1 MKEKIKN
8 ISFPALLL
16 LITCVSLIRSVFSNL
31 FSFLGGFISISSV
44 LALLKTLAPF
54 VLFYFLFAKPEKKK
68 SVGIA
73 SIFFGCATI
82 LRGIFNIRSL
92 FTFGSFIDI
101 VVYGPLYNV
110 ISDILIG
117 LLLLLLGWKLI
128 HDKNVTTGY
137 YFLCGLSIF
146 LIAYASTFM
155 AIANPLAIISKLPTF
170 FYVLSLWY
178 IPKVYIES
186 EQHKIRITSKKI
198 KIIVIVVVIMYVFLA
213 VAGGLSGTTSSSAN
227 APWRDL
233 GVTKKEYMDVYNYY
247 KYGVR

>member
-8 ISFPALLL
+8 LSFPALLL
-16 LITCVSLIRSVFSNL
+16 LIASVTQIEGLLSLIISL
-31 FSFLGGFISISSV
+31 FRGFFSISR
-44 LALLKTLAPF
+44 LLLLLKQLSPF
-54 VLFYFLFAKPEKKK
+54 VLFYFLFMKQEQKK

-73 SIFFGCATI
+73 AAFFGIATMI
-82 LRGIFNIRSL
+82 SGIFSVRSL
-92 FTFGSFIDI
+92 FVFENFIDI
-101 VVYGPLYNV
+101 VVGGPLYNV
-110 ISDILIG
+110 ASNILIG

-146 LIAYASTFM
+146 LIAYASIFM

-198 KIIVIVVVIMYVFLA
+198 KTIVIVVVIMYVFLA
-213 VAGGLSGTTSSSAN
+213 VAGGLSGTTSSSSN
-227 APWRDL
+227 EPWRDL

-247 KYGVR
+247 KYGGK